1 MPAHLA
7 GRVRNGVPDGHD
19 EPVTGTDDGVTGSG
33 SPDEIDPVAPDLPK
47 DRPHG
52 IFHRILSGVLSYG
65 FVLLVIWFLVQ
76 KLSSPGQLSA
86 ALESI
91 TWPQL
96 VVVGLLGLVN
106 LFSNLPPM
114 VVTLPGLRYREGGV
128 TNTASAAVANT
139 VPEGGA
145 VATGLNFA
153 MLRSWGFRLQD
164 ITSSFLTT
172 GIWTNLVRYT
182 LAAGGLVFLVAFGTV
197 DASLLW
203 VTALVVVLVVAALVV
218 FGLILRSE
226 PFSLR
231 LGRSADWLLG
241 PVRRHIKALSIPVLV
256 EVVPEFRT
264 ELVARVRG
272 CWRSL
277 TVTMTASQLMTCF
290 VLGVALRM
298 QGVPTAD
305 VGWAKVI
312 VAFGAMSLASLV
324 APTPGGLG
332 VAEATLVAVLS
343 AGLDTTLQPQIVA
356 AVLLF
361 RFATW
366 FLPIPIG
373 LGSYIYWRTTT
384 SWRATRDSKG
394 IARPAAA

>member
-1 MPAHLA
+1 
-7 GRVRNGVPDGHD
+7 VNGKN
-19 EPVTGTDDGVTGSG
+19 DGVVVPGLT
-33 SPDEIDPVAPDLPK
+33 DAIDPVHDLGPGAQDLPK

-52 IFHRILSGVLSYG
+52 IFRRILSGVLSYG

-76 KLSSPGQLSA
+76 KLSSPDKFST

-91 TWPQL
+91 TWQQ
-96 VVVGLLGLVN
+96 VVVVSLLGLVN

-114 VVTLPGLRYREGGV
+114 VVTLPGLRYREGAV
-128 TNTASAAVANT
+128 TNSASAAVSNT

-172 GIWTNLVRYT
+172 GIWTNLVRYS
-182 LAAGGLVFLVAFGTV
+182 LAAGALVFLVARGTV
-197 DASLLW
+197 DSSLLW
-203 VTALVVVLVVAALVV
+203 VTALVVALVVAALVL
-218 FGLILRSE
+218 FGLMLRSE

-231 LGRSADWLLG
+231 LGRIVDWLLG
-241 PVRRHIKALSIPVLV
+241 PIRRHVKALPIPSMV
-256 EVVPEFRT
+256 EVVPDFRT

-277 TVTMTASQLMTCF
+277 TIAMTASQLMTCF
-290 VLGVALRM
+290 VLGIALRL
-298 QGVPTAD
+298 QGVPAAE

-332 VAEATLVAVLS
+332 VAGATLVAVLS
-343 AGLDTTLQPQIVA
+343 AGVDQALQPQIVA

-366 FLPIPIG
+366 FLPIPLG
-373 LGSYIYWRTTT
+373 LVSYIYWRIST
-384 SWRATRDSKG
+384 SWRAPRDSKG
-394 IARPAAA
+394 VRRPAAA